1 MIAPLFCPQSLDNLR
16 TNWNISGLPN
26 GKDFIVQVFQ
36 TGGKND
42 EKCYF
47 PFPFPN
53 KCLAI
58 LFGDTTTGT
67 LYSHG
72 YDPSKT
78 TNEYFIYKTTGGTT
92 SDGTM
97 AMAIGY

>member
-1 MIAPLFCPQSLDNLR
+1 MDNLKA
-16 TNWNISGLPN
+16 NWNISGLPN
-26 GKDFIVQVFQ
+26 NKDFIVQVFQ
-36 TGGKND
+36 TGGIND
-42 EKCYF
+42 AKCYF

-58 LFGDTTTGT
+58 LFGDTTTGPV
-67 LYSHG
+67 YSHG

-78 TNEYFIYKTTGGTT
+78 TNEYFIYKTNSGAA